1 MAKGTTAA
9 AVIVKKKKWVPIR
22 APKLF
27 NEQVIGESY
36 VGEAQELIGRH
47 VTVSLMV
54 LTGDPQKQTVNVSFK
69 ITGVKENAAFCELV
83 GYQVIP
89 SAAKKLMRRQ
99 RSKIDDSFI
108 VETADKQYIRVKP
121 LIVTRGRTTHSTMA
135 AMRKLERAYI
145 AKMISK
151 MDFESFVRDVVLKK
165 IQQGLGQLLRRLYPI
180 GACEIRQLELI
191 PTIKI
196 KELGLKITLPPEN
209 LPELPKKEE
218 APKVAET
225 SEKESASEE
234 PVEQPEAA

>member
-1 MAKGTTAA
+1 MAKGTAAA
-9 AVIVKKKKWVPIR
+9 AVVVKKKKWVAIR

-27 NEQVIGESY
+27 NEQLIGESY
-36 VGEAQELIGRH
+36 VGEAQELVGRN

-69 ITGVKENAAFCELV
+69 ITGVKDNAAFCELI

-108 VETADKQYIRVKP
+108 VETADKKYIRVKP
-121 LIVTRGRTTHSTMA
+121 LIVTKGRTTHSTMA

-145 AKMISK
+145 AKTISK
-151 MDFESFVRDVVLKK
+151 MDFENFVKEVVQKK
-165 IQQGLGQLLRRLYPI
+165 LQHGLGQLLRLLYPI
-180 GACEIRQLELI
+180 GACEIRMLELI
-191 PTIKI
+191 PAEKI
-196 KELGLKITLPPEN
+196 KELGLKITTPPEN
-209 LPELPKKEE
+209 MPELPKKEQPKEEE
-218 APKVAET
+218 A
-225 SEKESASEE
+225 KESASEQ